1 MAIRGKRASPD
12 QYFWS
17 GDFFARLSHLK
28 TRLYQILM
36 KGTFHIVGVG
46 PGDPELITLKA
57 VRVLKNCP
65 VWLTPAAQKDG
76 NSTALSIASG
86 SVDPKDKTI
95 LIHHF
100 PMKKIHMGKI
110 PDPEVQKAWQEAATL
125 INEQLNNGLDVAL
138 PTLGDPAI
146 YCTGFYVYETL
157 LQLNPETSITVIPGI
172 SAIGATAA
180 AANTPI
186 CLGDDRVAVIPAI
199 FESDK
204 IKDILQQFEAVVFMK
219 VYKAMDRMVPL
230 LEELDLL
237 DNAVLVERTSMK
249 GERVHHDVRATV
261 GMDLHYFSTLVVRK
275 S

>member
-1 MAIRGKRASPD
+1 
-12 QYFWS
+12 
-17 GDFFARLSHLK
+17 
-28 TRLYQILM
+28 M

-57 VRVLKNCP
+57 MRVLRDCP

-86 SVDPKDKTI
+86 SVDPQDKTI

-100 PMKKIHMGKI
+100 PMKKIHMGES
-110 PDPEVQKAWQEAATL
+110 PDPEVQQAWDDAARL
-125 INEQLNNGLDVAL
+125 ISEQLKAGNDVAL

-157 LQLNPETSITVIPGI
+157 LQQNPDASIKVIPGI

-199 FESDK
+199 FESEK
-204 IKDILQQFEAVVFMK
+204 IKEILQQFESVVFMK

-230 LEELDLL
+230 LEELNLL
-237 DNAVLVERTSMK
+237 DKAVLVERTSM
-249 GERVHHDVRATV
+249 ENQRVHHDLKSTL
-261 GMDLHYFSTLVVRK
+261 GMELHYFSTLVVRK